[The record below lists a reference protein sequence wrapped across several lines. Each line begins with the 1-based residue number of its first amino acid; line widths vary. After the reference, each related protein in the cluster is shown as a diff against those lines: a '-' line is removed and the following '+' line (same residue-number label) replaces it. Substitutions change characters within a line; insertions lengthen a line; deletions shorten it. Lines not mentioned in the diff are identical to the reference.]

1 MFGES
6 ELEKAVE
13 TTDNYIRIR
22 VKDPKLFKKKTFR
35 TVWLSKKE
43 GVKAIMGKLKNPPAD
58 KKGSMTLQAYLF
70 LKTKFSKSEA
80 IAWVE
85 SHKKFYE
92 IENDDEFMKSWVK
105 DRAVDNPPDWML
117 YLSAPYAEKI
127 YTGVWYMVRSVKTKK
142 HIEELLWFCSDMV
155 YGIYWMSHP
164 KEVEVAT
171 IEEEIGW
178 DRFTWLTGLTQ
189 AEVFNL
195 FGSSEKIY
203 LYEMWGWER
212 FREPMKYKKPEGLEL
227 FMKGNPEFIV
237 EPDEDGNMPPEVKHV
252 ELDKMSIGEVLWLN
266 ATINMVADKPELK
279 DKALK
284 EIADAGYKIVDIDN
298 THKSIVGWLAQNKYA
313 GYSINKT
320 MVKCSNCGAEFDYDA
335 TVEAGMG
342 YVKCPGCDLSVI
354 QDGTA
359 YKDDRDSDIVVY

>member
-1 MFGES
+1 MYEADT
-6 ELEKAVE
+6 LEKKVE
-13 TTDNYIRIR
+13 VTDNYIRVR
-22 VKDPKLFKKKTFR
+22 AKDPKLFKKKTFR
-35 TVWLSKKE
+35 TVWLSKKD
-43 GVKAIMGKLKNPPAD
+43 GIKAVMGKLKNPPKD
-58 KKGSMTLQAYLF
+58 KKGSMTLQSYLF
-70 LKTKFSKSEA
+70 SKVKWTKESALEW
-80 IAWVE
+80 IA

-92 IENDDEFMKSWVK
+92 IDNDDEFMKSWVK

-155 YGIYWMSHP
+155 YGIYWMSYP

-195 FGSSEKIY
+195 FGSAEKIY

-227 FMKGNPEFIV
+227 FMKGNPEFII
-237 EPDEDGNMPPEVKHV
+237 EPDEDGNMPPEVKGI
-252 ELDKMSIGEVLWLN
+252 ELDKMSTGEVLWLN
-266 ATINMVADKPELK
+266 ETIKSVVMHPELK

-284 EIADAGYKIVDIDN
+284 QMEDSGYKIVDIED
-298 THKSIVGWLAQNKYA
+298 TRKLIVEWLAKNQYA
-313 GYSINKT
+313 GYKT
-320 MVKCSNCGAEFDYDA
+320 IDA
-335 TVEAGMG
+335 KQE
-342 YVKCPGCDLSVI
+342 DN
-354 QDGTA
+354 
-359 YKDDRDSDIVVY
+359 RDSDIVVY